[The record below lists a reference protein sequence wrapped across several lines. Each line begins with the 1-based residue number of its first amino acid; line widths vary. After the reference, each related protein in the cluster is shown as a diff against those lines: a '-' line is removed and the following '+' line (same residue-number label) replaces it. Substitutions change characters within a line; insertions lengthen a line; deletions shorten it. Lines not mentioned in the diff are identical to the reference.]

1 MITKAMAM
9 KAKQALIIL
18 LDDSKISIG
27 LSFGRKGYTVKVI
40 TRFSNTDIPKSVLGV
55 PIEIEST
62 NIIIPYHVSTTKF
75 I

>member
-1 MITKAMAM
+1 MITKDMAL
-9 KAKQALIIL
+9 KAKQALIVL

-40 TRFSNTDIPKSVLGV
+40 TQSNIDIPKSVLGV
-55 PIEIEST
+55 PIEVELT
-62 NIIIPYHVSTTKF
+62 DIIIPYYDYTTQS